1 MTKYFNFGREITEHP
16 SCSEFS
22 LLLARACWHSPLRNR
37 RMREH
42 CWQKWRELMRLANEL
57 THFHAHHPRIH
68 SKRWRETNNIELM
81 IHSNIQ
87 NAMLLTRLLW
97 YHKLGRRE
105 GGKRTRRC
113 HNSGTES
120 QGRREGGKKS
130 RRCTNSGTESDSHKQ
145 YSLQMTSCCDTVQVF
160 FLGGV
165 VSSSA
170 VDAALESIFRPQRA
184 DKLQRRKPRLRIIRW
199 SFGVSAGLWL
209 STQCS
214 ALKDTH
220 FISVWPTYQRKFRL
234 RNFRYTN
241 NISVKLSQVEQVK

>member
-1 MTKYFNFGREITEHP
+1 MFR
-16 SCSEFS
+16 
-22 LLLARACWHSPLRNR
+22 LLFAACWHSLLRNR

-42 CWQKWRELMRLANEL
+42 RWQKWRELMRLANEL

-68 SKRWRETNNIELM
+68 SKRWRETINIELM

-97 YHKLGRRE
+97 NHKLGRRE

-120 QGRREGGKKS
+120 QGRREGGKTS

-160 FLGGV
+160 FLGGSFLLRQLMQPWSQFSGHKGPTNCREESQGC
-165 VSSSA
+165 VSS
-170 VDAALESIFRPQRA
+170 DDL
-184 DKLQRRKPRLRIIRW
+184 LGYLRVYGCPHNAQHWKIHI
-199 SFGVSAGLWL
+199 L
-209 STQCS
+209 
-214 ALKDTH
+214 
-220 FISVWPTYQRKFRL
+220 
-234 RNFRYTN
+234 
-241 NISVKLSQVEQVK
+241 